1 MSLRSHYSYDYSN
14 PEATATVNPGV
25 VLKEHPN
32 DGSPVSYMAFSNL
45 KNMHHDLCELL
56 EMLNH
61 CDELPQWVNQSISE
75 AADRLA
81 KAKRYVYGRKD
92 V

>member
-1 MSLRSHYSYDYSN
+1 MGRPSYDYDHST
-14 PEATATVNPGV
+14 PEATATVDPSV
-25 VLKEHPN
+25 TLQEHPH
-32 DGSPVSYMAFSNL
+32 DGGPVSYMAFSNL
-45 KNMHHDLCELL
+45 KNMHHDLVELMQ
-56 EMLNH
+56 MLNM

-81 KAKRYVYGRKD
+81 KAKRYIYGRKD

>member
-1 MSLRSHYSYDYSN
+1 MGVKEIAARISSD
-14 PEATATVNPGV
+14 EAVAVVNPQV
-25 VLKEHPN
+25 TLQEHPH
-32 DGSPVSYMAFSNL
+32 DGGPVSYMAFSNL

-56 EMLNH
+56 EMLNY